1 MKELGFFMDNE
12 GIVLYFGEW
21 KEQYDKSNRHQIHYS
36 SFEDEVEASPIFKS
50 LNLQYNKDMGLY
62 GKAINFAL
70 QGMVLMQNL
79 TSRGKSQFIM
89 HVPEKLT
96 ANQKESFTNLY
107 HLLSSFEEAIIV
119 IPKSIYITDD
129 DKISSLDSY
138 YELQEIPKSQGKVK
152 WQK

>member
-1 MKELGFFMDNE
+1 MDEE
-12 GIVLYFGEW
+12 GNVLYYGEW

-36 SFEDEVEASPIFKS
+36 SFEDEVESNPIFKR

-89 HVPEKLT
+89 HVPEQLT
-96 ANQKESFTNLY
+96 DNQKESFTNLY
-107 HLLSSFEEAIIV
+107 SLLSSFAEATIIM
-119 IPKSIYITDD
+119 PKTVYITDD
-129 DKISSLDSY
+129 DKISNLDDY
-138 YELQEIPKSQGKVK
+138 YDLQGISKNQGKIK
-152 WQK
+152 